1 MTDSSQSCPNELAEM
16 NYTGIR
22 VCKRRAHNACDS
34 VNFIVPVSYTKVCGR
49 IIGYQIGTSAMH
61 SVLSK
66 ITVTIAVFTIL
77 TELTPLMMSMLMV

>member
-34 VNFIVPVSYTKVCGR
+34 VNFIVPVFYILSSVGVSLATRLV
-49 IIGYQIGTSAMH
+49 QAMH

-66 ITVTIAVFTIL
+66 ITVTTAVFTIL
-77 TELTPLMMSMLMV
+77 TD